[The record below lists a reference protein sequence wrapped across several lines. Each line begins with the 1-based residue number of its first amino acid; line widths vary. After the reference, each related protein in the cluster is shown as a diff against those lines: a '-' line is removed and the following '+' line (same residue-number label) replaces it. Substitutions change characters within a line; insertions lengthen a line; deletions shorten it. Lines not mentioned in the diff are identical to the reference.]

1 MLLGLAWRNLW
12 RQKSRTILSMISMG
26 FASYLLVFIL
36 SLQLG
41 SYETM
46 KTNTL
51 RVFDGF
57 AQLQPPGYADDPDI
71 SNYIHNPDAVI
82 AEVRNVNGISAA
94 APRSSTFV
102 VLANGEISYGAA
114 VFGVEPVAELE
125 VSSLGTSVGQGRYLA
140 AGDADTVVL
149 GAKLAR
155 NLGVEIGDRVTLLGS
170 AADRTVAAD
179 SLKIVGLFDTGIPQ
193 VDRQVAQMPISR
205 FRETFV
211 MGGGANMIVLGGES
225 LTRVNRALPDVRE
238 IGKKHG
244 LVTLDWGELQPA
256 LKQAITLDATTSSA
270 IYVSLVFV
278 VVFIILN
285 TLYMSVLERTREFGV
300 LLAIGMKPG
309 AIGRM
314 MWIELILLAAVSSAI
329 GIILGAVTV
338 LWFQKHGIP
347 VAGMDDIMAQFGL
360 PSRIYPQLSVF
371 SALAGPLAI
380 ITSVAIGGVIPFL
393 RIRRL
398 EPVSAMGAA

>member
-1 MLLGLAWRNLW
+1 MLFGLAWRNLW
-12 RQKSRTILSMISMG
+12 RQKSRTILSMTSMG
-26 FASYLLVFIL
+26 FASCLLVFVL

-51 RVFDGF
+51 RIFDGF

-71 SNYIHNPDAVI
+71 SNYIHDPVAAI
-82 AEVRNVNGISAA
+82 AEVRGVNGISAA
-94 APRSSTFV
+94 SPRSSTFV

-114 VFGVEPVAELE
+114 VFGVDPVAESA
-125 VSSLGTSVGQGRYLA
+125 VSSLATSVGAGRYLS
-140 AGDADTVVL
+140 AGDTDTMVL
-149 GAKLAR
+149 GSALAR

-170 AADRTVAAD
+170 AADRSVAAD
-179 SLKIVGLFDTGIPQ
+179 SLQVVGLFDTGIPQ
-193 VDRQVAQMPISR
+193 VDRQVAQMPIDR
-205 FRETFV
+205 FRDTF
-211 MGGGANMIVLGGES
+211 MMEGGANVIVLGGES
-225 LTRVNRALPDVRE
+225 LSRVNRALPEVRE
-238 IGKKHG
+238 IGARHG
-244 LVTLDWGELQPA
+244 LVTLGWAELQPA

-314 MWIELILLAAVSSAI
+314 MWIELILLAAVGSFF
-329 GIILGAVTV
+329 GIALGATAV

-347 VAGMDDIMAQFGL
+347 VAGMEDIMAQFGL
-360 PSRIYPQLSVF
+360 PSRIYPRLSLF
-371 SALAGPLAI
+371 SALAGPAAI
-380 ITSVAIGGVIPFL
+380 LISVTLGGVIPFL